1 MTQRSP
7 ASVPSSRP
15 ESVEEMIDR
24 LCAKIPD
31 HPKPGVVFRD
41 LTPLFAD
48 GAAFA
53 RAVDSLSD
61 VFSGQFEYVAG
72 IEARGFLLAGAI
84 SRATGAGIIPIRK
97 EGKLPRETYRESY
110 QLEYGSAVLEIHTDD
125 VARGSRVL
133 VVDDILATG
142 GTLEASARLLHR
154 AGLHIAGFGLLM
166 ELTEL
171 RGRGKLGGHRTRA
184 LYRV

>member
-1 MTQRSP
+1 MSRLRFSFINLRSTQAPGSAQGSDP
-7 ASVPSSRP
+7 NSLVKGK
-15 ESVEEMIDR
+15 
-24 LCAKIPD
+24 AK
-31 HPKPGVVFRD
+31 V
-41 LTPLFAD
+41 LAQ
-48 GAAFA
+48 
-53 RAVDSLSD
+53 
-61 VFSGQFEYVAG
+61 VFSEPFQVYSAKKFPVVCESTQLSKCFASQGVK
-72 IEARGFLLAGAI
+72 
-84 SRATGAGIIPIRK
+84 IPIRK

-142 GTLEASARLLHR
+142 GTLEASAKLLHR

-166 ELTEL
+166 ELTDQ

>member
-1 MTQRSP
+1 
-7 ASVPSSRP
+7 
-15 ESVEEMIDR
+15 MIDR
-24 LCAKIPD
+24 LCIKIPD
-31 HPKPGVVFRD
+31 HPQPGVLFRD

-48 GAAFA
+48 GHSFA
-53 RAVDSLSD
+53 RAVDALAE
-61 VFSGQFEYVAG
+61 VFAGQFEYVAG

-110 QLEYGSAVLEIHTDD
+110 QLEYGSAILEIHTDD

-142 GTLEASARLLHR
+142 GTLEASSKLLDR

-166 ELTEL
+166 ELTDL
-171 RGRGKLGGHRTRA
+171 RGRGRLGGHRVRA
-184 LYRV
+184 LYRI